1 MRRLSSS
8 RCIVGCAMM
17 SFRDETLRREEE
29 EERERMGW
37 RRIRKHRGT
46 L

>member
-17 SFRDETLRREEE
+17 SFRDETLRGEEE

-37 RRIRKHRGT
+37 RRIRIHRGR